1 MKYSYLNMKL
11 YFSLLFVLFFSL
23 FSYSQDNAELVKLY
37 IEARNDHNFENI
49 SAVLDINYQEHFIDG
64 TVEID
69 SLIHLKKHLEWGEI
83 MDSQCTLHNLE
94 AIENKVVTTE
104 SFSNYMDLALGKEP
118 RMFKMT
124 YLIKDNRIL
133 NSIIDTLPGYSK
145 IMKDAAY
152 KNSLFKEHCEKHDL
166 PFSHE
171 MDVEGAKKLRVV
183 LSHYLE
189 NREE

>member
-1 MKYSYLNMKL
+1 M
-11 YFSLLFVLFFSL
+11 
-23 FSYSQDNAELVKLY
+23 
-37 IEARNDHNFENI
+37 
-49 SAVLDINYQEHFIDG
+49 
-64 TVEID
+64 
-69 SLIHLKKHLEWGEI
+69 
-83 MDSQCTLHNLE
+83 
-94 AIENKVVTTE
+94 VTTE

-145 IMKDAAY
+145 IMKDASY